1 MEDWDSK
8 AILELII
15 DPHNSKVICASAGK
29 GFIDFIF
36 SLLKLPLGTVIK
48 LFSPQSKIGSLG
60 KLYESVKNL
69 GQATPL
75 LLGAAA
81 IKEPTYYLC
90 NSCKGKVTTLR
101 NMICP
106 NCKLEMTDKVDFV
119 VPFASHSSSSRTE
132 DGGESTKGFVREKF
146 YFTIADDLI
155 VTPPCTMSIMK
166 IFENYGIV
174 DGAKYELKKVVVGIK
189 EGLAILE
196 ASLESSTVLT
206 DLLLRLVG
214 KGHFCLISVW
224 KLYKLLGGRGKIT
237 QYIVI
242 HNTATQQKSS
252 VARSDSPPDDIRYP
266 HRIISS
272 MVVQWWMAEKDPIN
286 LNLEL

>member
-15 DPHNSKVICASAGK
+15 DPQNSKVICASAGK

-48 LFSPQSKIGSLG
+48 LFSPQFKIGSLG

-69 GQATPL
+69 GQGYFITNRAKSSLLSPNVFISDLATPFL
-75 LLGAAA
+75 LDTAA

-132 DGGESTKGFVREKF
+132 DRGESTKGFVRERF
-146 YFTIADDLI
+146 YFTITDDLI

-174 DGAKYELKKVVVGIK
+174 DCAKYELKKVVVGIK

-206 DLLLRLVG
+206 DVICSPTKKR
-214 KGHFCLISVW
+214 KRFMIS
-224 KLYKLLGGRGKIT
+224 
-237 QYIVI
+237 Q
-242 HNTATQQKSS
+242 
-252 VARSDSPPDDIRYP
+252 
-266 HRIISS
+266 
-272 MVVQWWMAEKDPIN
+272 
-286 LNLEL
+286 

>member
-1 MEDWDSK
+1 MEDGDSK

-15 DPHNSKVICASAGK
+15 DPENSKVICASAQK

-60 KLYESVKNL
+60 NLYQSIKNL
-69 GQATPL
+69 NQGYFVTKIAKSSLLSPNVFISDLATPL
-75 LLGAAA
+75 LLGTAA

-90 NSCKGKVTTLR
+90 NSCKGKVTTVR
-101 NMICP
+101 NIICP

-119 VPFASHSSSSRTE
+119 VPSASSRTK
-132 DGGESTKGFVREKF
+132 DGGESAKGFVGDRF
-146 YFTIADDLI
+146 YFTITDDLI
-155 VTPPCTMSIMK
+155 VTPPCTISSRK

-174 DGAKYELKKVVVGIK
+174 DGVKYELKKVAIGIK

-206 DLLLRLVG
+206 DV
-214 KGHFCLISVW
+214 FCSAPT
-224 KLYKLLGGRGKIT
+224 KKRKRFMIT
-237 QYIVI
+237 Q
-242 HNTATQQKSS
+242 
-252 VARSDSPPDDIRYP
+252 
-266 HRIISS
+266 
-272 MVVQWWMAEKDPIN
+272 
-286 LNLEL
+286 